1 MEGTLRR
8 STVCSGNSV
17 EASGAGVEGAEGR
30 LVEEEAAMHGAH
42 TAGSTGL
49 LGPWLCPGCGEMR
62 WDQATVGP
70 HLDHCSGDRLSL
82 LLLVVLFS
90 CFKSIEFP
98 KLHRRFSLFI
108 CLIRSSMYTSIP
120 ILKFCKHKKS

>member
-1 MEGTLRR
+1 MCL
-8 STVCSGNSV
+8 GNSV

-30 LVEEEAAMHGAH
+30 LVEEEAAMHGAR

-98 KLHRRFSLFI
+98 NYTEGSHYLSVLYVVVCIHQS
-108 CLIRSSMYTSIP
+108 RS
-120 ILKFCKHKKS
+120 